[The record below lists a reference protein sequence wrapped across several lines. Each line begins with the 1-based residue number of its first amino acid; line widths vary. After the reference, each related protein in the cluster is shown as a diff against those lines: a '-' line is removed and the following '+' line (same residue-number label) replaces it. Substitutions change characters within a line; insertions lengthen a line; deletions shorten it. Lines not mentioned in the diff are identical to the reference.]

1 MQLLEFINKYK
12 NLIDNHKWKSVFVRL
27 SPISNQIK
35 LMKLLLKSNEYD
47 YGDNTEL
54 LKVLDEFERFI
65 NAGKFIKAG
74 KGRFFSVKELAD
86 YLDLKNLTQ
95 EKLAKFYYLF
105 EPEIVVAYDRKIG
118 DYLVTVGPIFKAIK
132 NSDRDISN
140 ILPPATIMNFWMGK

>member
-35 LMKLLLKSNEYD
+35 LMRLLLKSNEYD

-65 NAGKFIKAG
+65 NAGE
-74 KGRFFSVKELAD
+74 GRFFSVKELAD

-95 EKLAKFYYLF
+95 EKLAKFYFLF
-105 EPEIVVAYDRKIG
+105 EPGIAMAYDRKIG
-118 DYLVTVGPIFKAIK
+118 DYLVTVGPVFRALE
-132 NSDRDISN
+132 NSDRNLSN
-140 ILPPATIMNFWMGK
+140 IFPAVTIMTFWMGK

>member
-1 MQLLEFINKYK
+1 MRLLEFINKYK

-35 LMKLLLKSNEYD
+35 LMRLLLKSNEYD

-65 NAGKFIKAG
+65 NAGE
-74 KGRFFSVKELAD
+74 GRFFSVKELAD

-95 EKLAKFYYLF
+95 EKLAKFYFLF
-105 EPEIVVAYDRKIG
+105 ESGIAMAYDRKIG
-118 DYLVTVGPIFKAIK
+118 DYLVTVGPVFRALE
-132 NSDRDISN
+132 NSDRNLSN
-140 ILPPATIMNFWMGK
+140 IFPAVTIMIFWMGK